1 MRSADEQWKKV
12 NRRLEA
18 VYIEGSA
25 SFLVYLNT
33 EDAFRKEFYNT

>member
-1 MRSADEQWKKV
+1 M
-12 NRRLEA
+12 EA

-25 SFLVYLNT
+25 SFLVYLNS